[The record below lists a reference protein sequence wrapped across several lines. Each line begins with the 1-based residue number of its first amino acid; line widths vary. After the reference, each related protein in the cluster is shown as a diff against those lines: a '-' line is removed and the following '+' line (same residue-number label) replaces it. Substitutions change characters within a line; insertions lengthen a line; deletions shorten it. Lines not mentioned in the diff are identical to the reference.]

1 MGSPPIVPS
10 VTEGTLGGEPP
21 SRLIH
26 HGNAQRFLDTRR
38 HPRHRLD
45 YRVMIRALIYAA
57 ALYLGLIGAYR
68 IAHAET
74 QPATSVF
81 IGDAVSTSGYWNTC
95 AGPLVRPVV
104 DSFIGQSFATVEA
117 AASQLDAALP
127 DSDSCVGAAHA
138 STISVA
144 KSGTN
149 AVTVGYRRNADGM
162 AMYWTLS
169 FRPGYSCPDGWT
181 LNGQI
186 CERQSCPTGTL
197 STGRYLMNSGPSS
210 SFCSGGCYVSFT
222 GVWPSH
228 TDGTNLYGEGSLEYS
243 GDYVGECSGSDVPP
257 SGGSSA
263 QPSTPP
269 DQQGE
274 CSSGNSVTINGTTT
288 CMPGDTGT
296 GDGDDAG
303 EGDGSG
309 DGDDTGEDDGTGD
322 GDDAGEDDGTGED
335 DTGDDDGTEDDF
347 CAKNPDVSICK
358 DRTSSGDCE
367 SFQCSGDAIDCSI
380 ARAAWEQACRGR
392 KRSLT
397 DSGDCET
404 MPSCEGDAIDCAI
417 AKFSWKAKCTWD
429 WATKTNDFS
438 DEFSRAKADMGNP
451 DALITE
457 DSSSVFS
464 YQSHISGPAQC
475 PAAISIPV
483 FGHVVTAPTDWVCG
497 YLGVIAI
504 VLKIAAWLIVGR
516 MVLGAF

>member
-1 MGSPPIVPS
+1 
-10 VTEGTLGGEPP
+10 
-21 SRLIH
+21 
-26 HGNAQRFLDTRR
+26 
-38 HPRHRLD
+38 
-45 YRVMIRALIYAA
+45 MIRALIYAA
-57 ALYLGLIGAYR
+57 VLYFGLIGGYR
-68 IAHAET
+68 LAHAENI
-74 QPATSVF
+74 PATPSTYAQVINSWQSSSYIASTPEGACSQQIVSGWAFQSVEMDGLYRAACRF
-81 IGDAVSTSGYWNTC
+81 KRFEDSLIATVAYANAVMGCNAEDRLVDGGMCETYTCPSGYTKN
-95 AGPLVRPVV
+95 
-104 DSFIGQSFATVEA
+104 
-117 AASQLDAALP
+117 
-127 DSDSCVGAAHA
+127 SDGVSC
-138 STISVA
+138 
-144 KSGTN
+144 N
-149 AVTVGYRRNADGM
+149 
-162 AMYWTLS
+162 
-169 FRPGYSCPDGWT
+169 
-181 LNGQI
+181 
-186 CERQSCPTGTL
+186 RQSCPTGTL
-197 STGRYLMNSGPSS
+197 STGRYLMNSAPSS

-257 SGGSSA
+257 SGGSSS

-335 DTGDDDGTEDDF
+335 DTGDEDGTEDDF
-347 CAKNPDVSICK
+347 CVKNPDVSICK
-358 DRTSSGDCE
+358 DRTSSGDCG

-380 ARAAWEQACRGR
+380 ARATWEQACRGR

-404 MPSCEGDAIDCAI
+404 TPTCEGDAIDCAI
-417 AKFSWKAKCTWD
+417 AKFSWKAKCAWD

-438 DEFSRAKADMGNP
+438 DEFARAKSDMGNP